1 MQQILIKGIGV
12 DIASIPKIAKLVD
25 RFERECASEA
35 VCEILS
41 LVFTDR
47 EQNYCQ
53 SIDRSD
59 VAYALCFGIK
69 EAVSKALGVGL
80 VGIDWHEIEADLT
93 KKPPVACLYGKAE
106 IQAKKLG
113 IRQWLV
119 DWWELQDCV
128 LVNVIGFCEEQIDE

>member
-1 MQQILIKGIGV
+1 MSKIVIKGLGV

-25 RFERECASEA
+25 RFD
-35 VCEILS
+35 CETLS
-41 LVFTDR
+41 LVFTDKER
-47 EQNYCQ
+47 DYCQ
-53 SIDRSD
+53 SSDRGD

-93 KKPPVACLYGKAE
+93 EKQPGVRLYGKAE
-106 IQAKKLG
+106 IQAQKLG
-113 IRQWLV
+113 IEGWLV

-128 LVNVIGFCEEQIDE
+128 LANVIGFCEEQIDE